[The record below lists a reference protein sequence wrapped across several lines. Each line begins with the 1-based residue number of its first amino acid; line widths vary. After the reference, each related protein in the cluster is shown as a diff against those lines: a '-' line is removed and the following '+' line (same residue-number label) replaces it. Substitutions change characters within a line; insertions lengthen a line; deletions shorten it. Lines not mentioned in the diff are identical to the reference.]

1 MNARKVSSRIRWTW
15 SFGVLAAVAL
25 SGQTAWGQTKSLDV
39 RGIELLPQ
47 SVAPQGAVFAF
58 SLFERGRTVGA
69 GLVQVDHGNVLPVG
83 EGNCVPVLGGS
94 FAFTYKLSFVSGEI
108 IGGEIC
114 ATANPDL
121 YVIELQTLTDDGVP
135 LCFDGTLDHS
145 PLRRRPPRPPVI
157 QGTLSVCQP

>member
-1 MNARKVSSRIRWTW
+1 MYARKESRRIPWTW

-25 SGQTAWGQTKSLDV
+25 SGQSAWGQTKSLDV

-58 SLFERGRTVGA
+58 SLSDHGKTVGA
-69 GLVQVDHGNVLPVG
+69 GLVQVDHGDVLPVG
-83 EGNCVPVLGGS
+83 TGNCVPVLGGS
-94 FAFTYKLSFVSGEI
+94 FAFTYKLSFVSGVI

-121 YVIELQTLTDDGVP
+121 YDVELQTLTDDGTP
-135 LCFDGTLDHS
+135 LSFDGTLDHS
-145 PLRRRPPRPPVI
+145 PLRLRPPRPPVI
-157 QGTLSVCQP
+157 QGTLSISQP